1 MNLPDNFAKY
11 YLARFI
17 GIIGASGLILLS
29 LWNPGFINNLR
40 LKAYDVLLRE
50 QPVPET
56 AAKKIFIV
64 DVDDRSLAELGQWP
78 WPRSLWAEI
87 IYTIGENKPLAIGFD
102 MVFAEPDRSSPC
114 QVAAS
119 LNAFNLS
126 ASCREQL
133 LKLPDNDQILAESLE
148 KFPVVIGFPFIFSD
162 SGIGKIPAPKR
173 FNRFALIGD
182 DDPTAWLFQADS
194 ASFNLD
200 KLETAA
206 LGSGF
211 FNVLPDADGIIRR
224 VPLVMQWAG
233 SLFPSLVL
241 EMLRIGEQVP
251 LNRLYVT
258 GNGLEGISCGG
269 YEIPT
274 DANGQ
279 INVHYRDPGKSF
291 TYVSAVDIM
300 TGKVNGQIFT
310 DNYVLIGTSAPGL
323 VDIVATPVSA
333 MIPGVEVHAHAL
345 YTILTGSWLREP
357 DWARG
362 AELSYLLMVSLI
374 LIILVPVV
382 GALRGGVVFIVAGS
396 GITYFSYWLFS
407 RHGYYLDAVYP
418 LLCSTLLFGL
428 LTFMNYLLE
437 ERIRQQTKNTFSK
450 YVSPDL
456 VEELL
461 QHPGKIN
468 LSGEERVLTALFS
481 DIRSFSRMSEILS
494 PEAVCTT
501 LNQYLTAMTEIL
513 MSNRG
518 TVDKFIGDA
527 IFAFWNAPLYDAE
540 HAHNALSAALAMR
553 VRLVKLN
560 QSWST
565 KNMPSLKV
573 GIGIHTGA
581 VQVGN
586 IGSKNRLSY
595 TAIGDNVNLTSRLEG
610 VTKQYGVSIIVS
622 ASTWEMVDRNEF
634 IFCKLDRIR
643 VVGRREPVTIYELV
657 DYKKLVSAEH
667 IKVIKAYEEA
677 LATYLT
683 GNFDRAKAQFE
694 KLPQGFYAKLRN
706 IFIDRCQNHL
716 DNPTDS
722 EWDGV
727 NTLVGK

>member
-1 MNLPDNFAKY
+1 MTLPDNFIKY
-11 YLARFI
+11 YLVRFI
-17 GIIGASGLILLS
+17 GVLGASGLILLS

-50 QPVPET
+50 EPASAT
-56 AAKKIFIV
+56 TAKKIYIV
-64 DVDDRSLAELGQWP
+64 DVDDHSLAELGQWP

-87 IYTIGENKPLAIGFD
+87 IYNIGKNRPLAIGLD
-102 MVFAEPDRSSPC
+102 IVFAEPDRSSPH

-126 ASCREQL
+126 AACREQL

-148 KFPVVIGFPFIFSD
+148 NFPVVLGFPFIFSRSD
-162 SGIGKIPAPKR
+162 IVKTVIPQR
-173 FNRFALIGD
+173 FNRFALVGNEN
-182 DDPTAWLFQADS
+182 PAAWLFQAGS
-194 ASFNLD
+194 AAFNLA

-206 LGSGF
+206 IGSGF

-224 VPLVMQWAG
+224 VPLVVQCTG
-233 SLFPSLVL
+233 RIFPSLVL
-241 EMLRIGEQVP
+241 EMLRIGERVP
-251 LNRLYVT
+251 LNRVHAT
-258 GNGLEGISCGG
+258 SNGLEGVSCGG

-279 INVHYRDPGKSF
+279 INVHYRSPGKSF

-300 TGKVNGQIFT
+300 TGKIDGQIFAN
-310 DNYVLIGTSAPGL
+310 NYVLIGASAPGL

-345 YTILTGSWLREP
+345 NTILTGSWVREP

-362 AELSYLLMVSLI
+362 AELIYLLMISLI
-374 LIILVPVV
+374 LIILVPAV

-407 RHGYYLDAVYP
+407 RYGYYLDAVYP

-461 QHPGKIN
+461 QNPGKIN

-501 LNQYLTAMTEIL
+501 LNQYLTAMTDIL
-513 MSNRG
+513 MDNRG

-540 HAHNALSAALAMR
+540 HARNSLIAALAMR
-553 VRLVKLN
+553 VGLAELN
-560 QSWST
+560 QVWSA
-565 KNMPSLKV
+565 KNMPILKV

-622 ASTWEMVDRNEF
+622 ASTWEMVDKDEF
-634 IFCKLDRIR
+634 VFCKLDRIR
-643 VVGRREPVTIYELV
+643 VVGRQEPVTIFELV
-657 DYKKLVSAEH
+657 DHKELVSAEH
-667 IKVIKAYEEA
+667 IKAIKVYEEA
-677 LATYLT
+677 LEIYFKGDFAE
-683 GNFDRAKAQFE
+683 AKE
-694 KLPQGFYAKLRN
+694 KFQQLPEGIYSRLQE
-706 IFIDRCQNHL
+706 IFMVRCHNHL
-716 DNPTDS
+716 TNPETPN
-722 EWDGV
+722 WDGV
-727 NTLVGK
+727 NTLEDK